1 MQDRKNISRIDNMIE
16 RLYGKITVNQRTA
29 FLSAIIIGLIAHL
42 YMFTN
47 KLPNYDDI
55 LINSFGAT
63 FRLGRWFL
71 WVLGAIAYHL
81 DLVYSLPWVNGL
93 VSLLLLAVAAMLMVD
108 VLKIK
113 SKISVVIISGIFV
126 VFPSWTATFFFMF
139 TAPFYA
145 LAVFL
150 IVLSVYLNVKF
161 KYGYI
166 FGIMLLALSLGIYQ
180 AYLPFAA
187 TFYVVVLIMEIG
199 SDNGDYILI
208 WKKAFKYL
216 FTILAGV
223 LLYYAIMKLSLI
235 ITNQQLADYKGV
247 GQMGALSASMLPD
260 LVKNII
266 NNGFGIVVNNNL
278 EISYNLLL
286 KAGYAWLYFVDFVL
300 GVMLVIR
307 CAKKHDYGK
316 MILVVLLLL
325 AFVIAVNGIYIICPQ
340 EDAVY
345 ALMTYAYSFF
355 IIFPIV
361 LLDCLLGEK
370 KFENSGLLICLEY
383 VSVCVAGIMIAV
395 YCHFANA
402 EYFSIQLSYE
412 QATSYYTTLI
422 TQIKETEGYSDSMPI
437 VFVGENKK
445 IEDETL
451 YKNEIMDIF
460 DMSGRDDTLVES
472 YTMKYLLRYYCG
484 FDPEYGSVSEID
496 QKIVN
501 QMPIYPKDGSI
512 KIYNNSVIVKLSE

>member
-1 MQDRKNISRIDNMIE
+1 MQDKKEISRIDSMAE
-16 RLYGKITVNQRTA
+16 RLYRKITVSQRTA
-29 FLSAIIIGLIAHL
+29 FLSVIIIGLIAHL

-47 KLPNYDDI
+47 KLPNYDDM

-71 WVLGAIAYHL
+71 WLLGAVAYHL
-81 DLVYSLPWVNGL
+81 DLVYSLPWVNGIL
-93 VSLLLLAVAAMLMVD
+93 SLLFLAVAAMLMVD
-108 VLKIK
+108 VLNIK
-113 SKISVVIISGIFV
+113 NKISVVIISGVFV
-126 VFPSWTATFFFMF
+126 AFPSWTATFFFMF
-139 TAPFYA
+139 TAPYYA
-145 LAVFL
+145 LAVLL
-150 IVLSVYLNVKF
+150 IVLSIYLNVKF

-166 FGIMLLALSLGIYQ
+166 FGIALLALSLGIYQ

-187 TFYVVVLIMEIG
+187 TFYVVVLILEIC

-223 LLYYAIMKLSLI
+223 LLYYAIMKLSLVV
-235 ITNQQLADYKGV
+235 TKQQLADYKGV
-247 GQMGALSASMLPD
+247 GQMGALSVSMLPN
-260 LVKNII
+260 LFKNIV
-266 NNGFGIVVNNNL
+266 NNGFGIIVNNNL

-286 KAGYAWLYFVDFVL
+286 KVGYAWLYLVDA
-300 GVMLVIR
+300 VIGATMIIR
-307 CAKKHDYGK
+307 SAKKQGYGK
-316 MILVVLLLL
+316 MILVALLLF
-325 AFVIAVNGIYIICPQ
+325 AFIIAINGIYIICPQ

-345 ALMTYAYSFF
+345 ALMTFAYSFL

-361 LLDCLLGEK
+361 LIDYLTGEK
-370 KFENSGLLICLEY
+370 IYENPKILICLEY
-383 VSVCVAGIMIAV
+383 ISVCVAGIMIAV

-422 TQIKETEGYSDSMPI
+422 TQIKETEGYSDKMPI
-437 VFVGENKK
+437 VFVGDNMK

-451 YKNEIMDIF
+451 YHNEIMDIF

-472 YTMKYLLRYYCG
+472 YTMQYLLRYYCG
-484 FDPEYGSVSEID
+484 FDPEYGSVTEID
-496 QKIVN
+496 PVIVN
-501 QMPIYPKDGSI
+501 GMPIYPEDGSI